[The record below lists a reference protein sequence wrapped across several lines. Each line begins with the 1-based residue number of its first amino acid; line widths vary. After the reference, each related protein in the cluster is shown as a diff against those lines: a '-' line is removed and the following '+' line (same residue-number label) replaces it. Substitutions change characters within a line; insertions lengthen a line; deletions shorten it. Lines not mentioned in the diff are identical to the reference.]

1 MHRKYRSICA
11 LRAGALF
18 YLLKR
23 TMGAGYTNFWAHCEK
38 RFAVNRATISRK
50 MRLVSKWAATM
61 GASEDQIAE
70 LASASDLSDALPSVQ
85 LAFTWT
91 EGLDLSDL
99 YRREKLINYGPKGA
113 PPGTDK
119 GHRRTKQ
126 VIELEHTRAES
137 AVWFE
142 SVKSLLLEG
151 QTNARWLGLERPA
164 LDELSLLLKDL
175 RSALDQFRSTKHH

>member
-1 MHRKYRSICA
+1 
-11 LRAGALF
+11 
-18 YLLKR
+18 
-23 TMGAGYTNFWAHCEK
+23 
-38 RFAVNRATISRK
+38 

-119 GHRRTKQ
+119 GHRRTKAEIEEANIVADAELSYDEFAGMMDASMQ
-126 VIELEHTRAES
+126 DHRFARLDDERLARLRARAREFLAELEVHCHRRKLKPLPDDWRLQES
-137 AVWFE
+137 RHV
-142 SVKSLLLEG
+142 
-151 QTNARWLGLERPA
+151 
-164 LDELSLLLKDL
+164 
-175 RSALDQFRSTKHH
+175 